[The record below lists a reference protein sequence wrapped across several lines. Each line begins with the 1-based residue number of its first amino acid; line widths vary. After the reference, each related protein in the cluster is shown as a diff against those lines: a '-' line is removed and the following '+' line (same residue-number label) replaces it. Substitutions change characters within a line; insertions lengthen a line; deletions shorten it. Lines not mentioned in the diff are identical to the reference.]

1 MKKSFDFELF
11 LSYVVSMLRKNDVVT
26 NRQGRVFQVVGFGQS
41 QSMGGDVVLCRL
53 MSSQKRFAFRADQL
67 RKHPFFK

>member
-1 MKKSFDFELF
+1 
-11 LSYVVSMLRKNDVVT
+11 
-26 NRQGRVFQVVGFGQS
+26 
-41 QSMGGDVVLCRL
+41 MGGDVVLCRL